1 MRKRRTA
8 PRSIAIVMIT
18 LVSLGLLSSPGA
30 TEPPAGDAA
39 AEVTSVAH
47 PTELYTGLPPC
58 RMIDTRIAGG
68 PFTSVRHFQ
77 AQGNL
82 TSQGGAVDCGVPA
95 GATGIA
101 INITAVNT
109 SDGAGGYVR
118 GWPFLVWT
126 SLDATLLNYGGPFNM
141 SNMVNLQLCQQTCPY
156 DFDLAAYGSPVD
168 LVVDVIGYY
177 RANAFATIAANGT
190 VGASSGVV
198 VALRQAPGTYVIN
211 FNRDVDSCAA
221 DVTGT
226 DVSSPR
232 TYRVGPTF
240 GTPYSL
246 QIYAKDLTGALADG
260 GFNIRIRC

>member
-8 PRSIAIVMIT
+8 PRSIAIVMVT

-77 AQGNL
+77 AQGDL
-82 TSQGGAVDCGVPA
+82 TSQGGASNCGVPA
-95 GATGIA
+95 LATGIA

-109 SDGAGGYVR
+109 NDGAGGYVR
-118 GWPFLVWT
+118 GWPYLVWT
-126 SLDATLLNYGGPFNM
+126 SLDATLLNYGGPNNM
-141 SNMVNLQLCQQTCPY
+141 SNMVNMQLCKISCQY
-156 DFDLAAYGSPVD
+156 DFDLVAYGSPVD

-177 RANAFATIAANGT
+177 RENAFATMSASGGL
-190 VGASSGVV
+190 GASSGVV
-198 VALRQAPGTYVIN
+198 VGNRWALGSYIIN
-211 FNRDVDSCAA
+211 FNRDVDSCVA
-221 DVTGT
+221 DITGT
-226 DVSSPR
+226 DGANPR
-232 TYRVGPTF
+232 TFRVTPTF

-246 QIYAKDLTGALADG
+246 MIYAKDLTGAPADG